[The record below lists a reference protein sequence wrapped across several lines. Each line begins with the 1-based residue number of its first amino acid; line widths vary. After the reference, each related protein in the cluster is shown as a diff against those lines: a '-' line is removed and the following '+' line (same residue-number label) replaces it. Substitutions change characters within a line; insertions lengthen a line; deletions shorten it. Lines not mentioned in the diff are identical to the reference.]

1 MSSLSIKMLPKISL
15 EEGVFRHSTLTVDI
29 AKQQNF
35 KPIKTLVEI
44 YLLATLYDYDIQC
57 VFQMQ

>member
-1 MSSLSIKMLPKISL
+1 MLPKISL